1 MNIVRSS
8 ETCKPIQNAVGFVWH
23 QASNFDSSLIKIR
36 IVYFFFFPPN
46 LYKRISTN
54 LKSKICPNYQSPGA
68 SIFAALTI
76 FLRHLLLYDILI
88 IHSTSALQVKRAVYS
103 PFTHSLVLIKPSNF
117 IYAVMDWLTICS
129 TNQEVLNSTLR
140 NLPCSKQGSAII
152 TTNLLDYVLKGK
164 RNYISSFPSAIFF

>member
-1 MNIVRSS
+1 MNTVRSS

-23 QASNFDSSLIKIR
+23 QASNFDSILIKIR
-36 IVYFFFFPPN
+36 VAYIFLFPPN
-46 LYKRISTN
+46 LHKCISTN
-54 LKSKICPNYQSPGA
+54 LKSKTFSNYQSPGA

-76 FLRHLLLYDILI
+76 LLRHLLCDILI
-88 IHSTSALQVKRAVYS
+88 IHSTSALQVKHTVYS

-117 IYAVMDWLTICS
+117 IYAVMNWLTICS

-164 RNYISSFPSAIFF
+164 RNYISSFPNAIFF